1 MFYFMFCCQSSSL
14 FYSQFFFCYF
24 LKIPTLTLTLTP
36 TLTLTRT
43 TKKLCVP
50 TRPLPSPS
58 HLDHQAKLRANQTA
72 LGVPT
77 RAAALFTEMRFCLD
91 FALARAD
98 TKNVPSPRVVML
110 QPARPKRHLQHEE
123 HSEPEGRDVGRSSGR
138 ARASA

>member
-14 FYSQFFFCYF
+14 FYSQFFFYYF

-58 HLDHQAKLRANQTA
+58 HLDHQTKLRANQAA

-77 RAAALFTEMRFCLD
+77 RAAALFT
-91 FALARAD
+91 
-98 TKNVPSPRVVML
+98 
-110 QPARPKRHLQHEE
+110 
-123 HSEPEGRDVGRSSGR
+123 
-138 ARASA
+138 